1 MVQFFDPIVIPPPR
15 MGIFKR
21 LGYRKDITRLTFQ
34 QEKETEGYIDEALS
48 LIHLRGAAQR
58 VAIKEKIATYVALEG
73 GEILKSRNLAAFLDN
88 CPEVLL
94 MGATAGGEVTE
105 AIRIDSTGDRLTRG
119 VVLDA
124 AASEMVDAALDWIMG
139 YFRQALRRE
148 SKVLMSK
155 RYSAGYGDF
164 LLSNQKMLFRLLQLD
179 AIGVEITDYCI
190 LVPEKSVTAVTGIR

>member
-21 LGYRKDITRLTFQ
+21 LGYRKDVTRLTFQ

-48 LIHLRGAAQR
+48 LIHLRGAARR
-58 VAIKEKIATYVALEG
+58 VAIKEKTPTCVALES
-73 GEILKSRNLAAFLDN
+73 GEVLDSRKLAAFLDD
-88 CPEVLL
+88 CTEVLL
-94 MGATAGGEVTE
+94 MGAAAGGEVTE
-105 AIRIDSTGDRLTRG
+105 AIRIDSAGDRLTRA

-139 YFRQALRRE
+139 YFRHALRRE
-148 SKVLMSK
+148 SKILMSK

-179 AIGVEITDYCI
+179 AIGMEITEYCI